1 MFSKQRRNEV
11 RFQKQAERRLRD
23 RCRDGDHPFLPLYL
37 PAQIAAQ
44 RSRAQ
49 VHIMPFFLNEP
60 SPVVLCCPGG
70 AYAGLSWINEGY
82 DIAKALNA
90 RGYSVLL
97 LGYRTGK
104 AAENPN
110 APSDVAAAM
119 RWLQTHAAQYALDME
134 RCFVCGFSAGGHL
147 AAYYAA
153 TAAKNGWPVPKG
165 VILGYPVISMESDT
179 HARSRH
185 FFLGKAERDV
195 AAQKAAS
202 VEQIADETMPPV
214 FTFHCEDDTGVPPSN
229 SLRLAARLKE
239 VGVDC
244 VCKLYP
250 TGGHGVGIGTN
261 SSADG
266 WIDEA
271 VRFMRA
277 QEGRMAR

>member
-37 PAQIAAQ
+37 PAQIAAHH
-44 RSRAQ
+44 SRAQ
-49 VHIMPFFLNEP
+49 VHIMPFFLKEP

-165 VILGYPVISMESDT
+165 VILGYPVISMETDT

-185 FFLGKAERDV
+185 FFLGKAEYDV

-214 FTFHCEDDTGVPPSN
+214 FTFHCEDDTAVPPSN
-229 SLRLAARLKE
+229 SLRLAARLKD

-250 TGGHGVGIGTN
+250 TGGHGVGIGTG

-271 VRFMRA
+271 VRFMRT

>member
-1 MFSKQRRNEV
+1 M
-11 RFQKQAERRLRD
+11 LD
-23 RCRDGDHPFLPLYL
+23 RCRDGDHPFLPLYT

-82 DIAKALNA
+82 DIAKALNG
-90 RGYSVLL
+90 RGFSVLL

-119 RWLQTHAAQYALDME
+119 RWLQTHAAQYALDMD
-134 RCFVCGFSAGGHL
+134 RCFLCGFSAGGHL

-165 VILGYPVISMESDT
+165 VILGYPVISMETDT

-185 FFLGKAERDV
+185 FFLGKAEYDA

-229 SLRLAARLKE
+229 SLRLAARLKD

>member
-11 RFQKQAERRLRD
+11 RFQKQAERQLLD
-23 RCRDGDHPFLPLYL
+23 RCGDGDHPFLPLYL

-44 RSRAQ
+44 RSLEQ
-49 VHIMPFFLNEP
+49 VHIMPFFLKEP

-119 RWLQTHAAQYALDME
+119 RWLQTHAAQYALDLD
-134 RCFVCGFSAGGHL
+134 RCFLCGFSAGGHL

-153 TAAKNGWPVPKG
+153 TAAKNGWIVPKG
-165 VILGYPVISMESDT
+165 VILGYPVISMETDT
-179 HARSRH
+179 HLRSRH
-185 FFLGKAERDV
+185 FFLGKAERDIG
-195 AAQKAAS
+195 AQKAAS
-202 VEQIADETMPPV
+202 VEQIADKTMPPV
-214 FTFHCEDDTGVPPSN
+214 FTFHCEDDTGVLPSN